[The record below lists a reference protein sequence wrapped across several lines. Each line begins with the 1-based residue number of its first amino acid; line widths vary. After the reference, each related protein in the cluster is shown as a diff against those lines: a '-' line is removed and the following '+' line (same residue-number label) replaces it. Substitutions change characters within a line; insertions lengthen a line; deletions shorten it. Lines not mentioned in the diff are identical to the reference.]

1 MTAHYVL
8 CVGGSG
14 AKGGEALIHLLAAG
28 VGTAKT
34 VIHFL
39 DQDVTNGNLIKTRRL
54 ADLYQEL
61 HKALRPALDRFG
73 NQWLFRAPLNEN
85 GEAEVFP
92 PVHPPFERLGQL
104 FERDLLHDE
113 ARHFFDSLFDYERE
127 TNLELVHGFRGRPGI
142 GQAVLAA
149 GLDTKL
155 PFWTKL
161 NERIDHR
168 LHNSVTSQKFFLMG
182 SVFGG
187 TGAAGVP
194 TVARHLHKRL
204 NRTPDDRRGIVGA
217 ALFLPYFSYPEKDP
231 RQEQATGKLLPSA
244 TMMARAR
251 MALDYYRLEMD
262 QSNKWGEGAPL
273 DTSGPA
279 GRKKPPSFDALY
291 IVGWPEMIDL
301 GYVAAGGGVQ
311 DNPAL
316 VPELVAALSA
326 LHFLQDGFI
335 PDSRG
340 EDRLT
345 GRVFRSGFVGNTIE
359 WEDLPTP
366 RNGVPSVIALRPLV
380 TLIRFA
386 FAYKYVYY
394 EALFGEIAPQCRQQV
409 WFENLIGS
417 PEAIVPKTL
426 ETGRQLLR
434 YCDMVLRWAAG
445 MALHGKDPLCR
456 IFDVSNSGF
465 ASFTDER
472 NDNGDYL
479 PRRIQLYE
487 EMAHRDKFMK
497 GSEDARYLP
506 YKDFGKDIHD
516 IFQNLVP
523 WTPKLCGLDKVYS
536 GLCTARPKDKKDRNF
551 AAFVHFLWIAC
562 AQQEGDRL

>member
-1 MTAHYVL
+1 M
-8 CVGGSG
+8 
-14 AKGGEALIHLLAAG
+14 
-28 VGTAKT
+28 
-34 VIHFL
+34 
-39 DQDVTNGNLIKTRRL
+39 
-54 ADLYQEL
+54 
-61 HKALRPALDRFG
+61 
-73 NQWLFRAPLNEN
+73 
-85 GEAEVFP
+85 
-92 PVHPPFERLGQL
+92 
-104 FERDLLHDE
+104 
-113 ARHFFDSLFDYERE
+113 
-127 TNLELVHGFRGRPGI
+127 
-142 GQAVLAA
+142 LAA

-168 LHNSVTSQKFFLMG
+168 LHNSVTNQKFFLMG

-194 TVARHLHKRL
+194 TVARHIHKRL
-204 NRTPDDRRGIVGA
+204 NRSPDDRRGIVGA

-262 QSNKWGEGAPL
+262 QSNKWGEGSPL

-335 PDSRG
+335 PRLAGRRPPDRPRLPLRLRRQYHRMGRPADAAQRCSIGDSAAPAGDAHSLRVRLQICLLRSPVRR
-340 EDRLT
+340 DRAA
-345 GRVFRSGFVGNTIE
+345 
-359 WEDLPTP
+359 
-366 RNGVPSVIALRPLV
+366 VPP
-380 TLIRFA
+380 
-386 FAYKYVYY
+386 
-394 EALFGEIAPQCRQQV
+394 QV
-409 WFENLIGS
+409 WFENLIGA
-417 PEAIVPKTL
+417 PEAIVPKTQ

-434 YCDMVLRWAAG
+434 YCDMVLRWAAA

-456 IFDVSNSGF
+456 IFDVKNSGF
-465 ASFTDER
+465 ACFTDER

-487 EMAHRDKFMK
+487 EMASREKFMK
-497 GSEDARYLP
+497 GPEDARYLP
-506 YKDFGKDIHD
+506 YKDFGNDIHD
-516 IFQNLVP
+516 IFQDLVP

-536 GLCTARPKDKKDRNF
+536 SLCTTRPKDKKDRNF